1 MVSWFPQGPVTSDPP
16 IQTNEASSPT
26 RALNEQPHSEEA
38 LPHDRILRNL
48 YTTDKDLNGIS
59 FKFPPNLSLSPGSG
73 HLPRASAL
81 DTSDS
86 IYDPFDGQ
94 KIGSILAPDHNV
106 QPEEGGRLNDV
117 AAKNEELWSHLSRVL
132 ELQNQIS
139 RMHLDMEEIGPNA
152 DPKGQGKGTRSRA
165 ASVSRVVIDDEGDEG
180 IGGKRDE
187 EAERNKARE
196 EQFSN
201 LAGQFRGKKEAIT
214 AIMTKVNWSPTW
226 VRVALISHHQL
237 DSLSVAV
244 TEFHALQAPKI
255 DFLSTRDNSLPAT
268 NTTAENQFVYTH
280 SQFNPTRKSS
290 LPPNV
295 LKRVNEPGT
304 PILSESPM
312 SIVMPLPP

>member
-1 MVSWFPQGPVTSDPP
+1 SWFPQGPVTSGAP
-16 IQTNEASSPT
+16 IQTNEAPSPT

-38 LPHDRILRNL
+38 LPHDRILGNL
-48 YTTDKDLNGIS
+48 YTTDKGLN
-59 FKFPPNLSLSPGSG
+59 G

-81 DTSDS
+81 DTSDA

-214 AIMTKVNWSPTW
+214 AIMTK
-226 VRVALISHHQL
+226 L

-268 NTTAENQFVYTH
+268 NTTAENQFVDTH

-290 LPPNV
+290 LPPNI